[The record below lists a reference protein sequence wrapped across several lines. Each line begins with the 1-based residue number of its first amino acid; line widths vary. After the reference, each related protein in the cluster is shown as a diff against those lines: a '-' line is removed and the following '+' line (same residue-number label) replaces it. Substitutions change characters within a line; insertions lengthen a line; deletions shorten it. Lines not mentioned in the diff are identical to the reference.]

1 MMASSC
7 AIDND
12 DIEDDDDNIDDD
24 SDESRITNHKY
35 K

>member
-24 SDESRITNHKY
+24 FDESRITNHKY